1 MAADATRPV
10 AAATAAT
17 PHPPR
22 PPRRSS
28 DAESR
33 VPRARPEYGQRMF
46 DVGLVGILGVWV
58 TGVAWRA
65 LWGAAPARPIRFAV
79 VAAVSVAIHLGF
91 HAAATAA
98 PALDAVALVLAGW
111 STCGLFCLWR
121 GRVPSAGFRPSDDD
135 GGGSGGDGGGGGGG
149 SGPDDG
155 GASDGPS
162 APGGDDVDWDTF
174 ERDFAAYV
182 DRAQRTHTER
192 GLEPAA
198 D

>member
-1 MAADATRPV
+1 MVGPMLA
-10 AAATAAT
+10 
-17 PHPPR
+17 
-22 PPRRSS
+22 
-28 DAESR
+28 
-33 VPRARPEYGQRMF
+33 
-46 DVGLVGILGVWV
+46 VGLVPVLGLWV
-58 TGVAWRA
+58 AGVAWRA
-65 LWGAAPARPIRFAV
+65 LLGAAPARPIRFAV

-111 STCGLFCLWR
+111 STFGLFCLWL

-135 GGGSGGDGGGGGGG
+135 GG
-149 SGPDDG
+149 P
-155 GASDGPS
+155 SDGPS
-162 APGGDDVDWDTF
+162 GPGGDDVDWDTF